1 VAGPESRG
9 ALRGVS
15 CQRLDVDT
23 QVGHELPD
31 DGDRFWSATPGIYE
45 DLGVR
50 ARRQDECFTA
60 CLPYGGY
67 GGGVVG
73 VAGVERRDDDAG
85 VEDDYRHSRRSFCSV
100 PFGKTPVSRP
110 A

>member
-1 VAGPESRG
+1 VAGRESRG
-9 ALRGVS
+9 ALCGVR

-31 DGDRFWSATPGIYE
+31 DGDRLGSATPGIYE

-60 CLPYGGY
+60 CLPYGGD
-67 GGGVVG
+67 GGGVVR
-73 VAGVERRDDDAG
+73 VAGVEQRDDDPG
-85 VEDDYRHSRRSFCSV
+85 VEDDYRHSRRSLCSV

>member
-1 VAGPESRG
+1 MAGPESRG
-9 ALRGVS
+9 ALRGVG

-23 QVGHELPD
+23 QVRYELPD
-31 DGDRFWSATPGIYE
+31 DGDRVGSATPGIYE

-50 ARRQDECFTA
+50 ARRQDERFTA

-67 GGGVVG
+67 GGGVVR
-73 VAGVERRDDDAG
+73 VAGVEQRDDDAG

-100 PFGKTPVSRP
+100 PFPKTPVSRP

>member
-1 VAGPESRG
+1 MAGPESRG
-9 ALRGVS
+9 ALRGVG
-15 CQRLDVDT
+15 CQRLDMDT

-31 DGDRFWSATPGIYE
+31 DGDRLRSATRGIYE

-50 ARRQDECFTA
+50 ARRQDQCFTA
-60 CLPYGGY
+60 CQPYGGY
-67 GGGVVG
+67 GGGVVS
-73 VAGVERRDDDAG
+73 VAGVEQRDDDPS

-100 PFGKTPVSRP
+100 PFLKTPVSRP

>member
-1 VAGPESRG
+1 MAGPESRG
-9 ALRGVS
+9 ALCGVS
-15 CQRLDVDT
+15 CQGLDVDT
-23 QVGHELPD
+23 QVGHELSD
-31 DGDRFWSATPGIYE
+31 DRDRLGSATPRIYE

-60 CLPYGGY
+60 CLPHGGY
-67 GGGVVG
+67 GGGVVR
-73 VAGVERRDDDAG
+73 VAGVEQRDDDAG

-100 PFGKTPVSRP
+100 PFGKTPVNRP

>member
-1 VAGPESRG
+1 MAGPESRSL
-9 ALRGVS
+9 LRGVS
-15 CQRLDVDT
+15 CQWLDVDT

-31 DGDRFWSATPGIYE
+31 DGDRLRSPTPGIYE

-50 ARRQDECFTA
+50 ACRQDESFTA
-60 CLPYGGY
+60 GLPYGGY
-67 GGGVVG
+67 GCGVVR
-73 VAGVERRDDDAG
+73 VAGVEHRDDDAG
-85 VEDDYRHSRRSFCSV
+85 VEDDYRHSRRSFCRV